1 MFQHPGQHAA
11 GRGLAVGTGN
21 GQHPAALQHV
31 VGQPLRA
38 GNIGQALVQHVFHR
52 RVATRHGVADD
63 HQVWRRVQLG
73 RVIALGQLDALGFEL
88 GAHRGIDVGVRAGD
102 AVAKFLGQ
110 HRQRAHESAANTEN
124 VNMHGRPRKTSR
136 QGSPGRDKSHQ
147 MFRSV
152 GPGDAV
158 FAQFSIQGI
167 AADAQVL
174 GDTGE
179 VPVFCLQGRQQR
191 MALGIL

>member
-1 MFQHPGQHAA
+1 
-11 GRGLAVGTGN
+11 
-21 GQHPAALQHV
+21 
-31 VGQPLRA
+31 
-38 GNIGQALVQHVFHR
+38 
-52 RVATRHGVADD
+52 
-63 HQVWRRVQLG
+63 
-73 RVIALGQLDALGFEL
+73 
-88 GAHRGIDVGVRAGD
+88 
-102 AVAKFLGQ
+102 
-110 HRQRAHESAANTEN
+110 
-124 VNMHGRPRKTSR
+124 
-136 QGSPGRDKSHQ
+136 